1 MTDAD
6 QAPAL
11 SLLAEPLDRSSG
23 LSLGAQLTWRLRRL
37 MGSGALPAGARLPS
51 ARELAREVGVNVNT
65 VFSVYGRLEQE
76 GLIDSQHGRGS
87 FVCPGARSRAELIA
101 LADETAAAAR
111 AAGLDPREVAMSV
124 FVTPEPLAGAATGAA
139 FSPAESAAREERR
152 RLRAEIAAL
161 ERDLARLE
169 PLAPAAAR
177 PGDLAPRLPAT
188 EDLRATRDALRTR
201 VAALSPEQ
209 QRRYEDARTRRAAA
223 HSSTLEHAAP
233 AAGATQPP
241 AAPLRV
247 RWTPAWGAT

>member
-1 MTDAD
+1 VTTDAD
-6 QAPAL
+6 QTPAL
-11 SLLAEPLDRSSG
+11 HLLSEPLDRSSG

-124 FVTPEPLAGAATGAA
+124 FVTPEPATGAA
-139 FSPAESAAREERR
+139 AVGSPAESAAREERR

-169 PLAPAAAR
+169 PLAPAAAA

-209 QRRYEDARTRRAAA
+209 QRRYEDARMRRAAA

>member
-1 MTDAD
+1 MPPDPN

-11 SLLAEPLDRSSG
+11 RLLAEPLDRSSG

-37 MGSGALPAGARLPS
+37 MGSGDLPAGARLPS

-124 FVTPEPLAGAATGAA
+124 FVTPEPAAAV
-139 FSPAESAAREERR
+139 SPAESTAREERR

-161 ERDLARLE
+161 EGDLARLE
-169 PLAPAAAR
+169 PLAPAAAV

-223 HSSTLEHAAP
+223 HSSTLDHVAP
-233 AAGATQPP
+233 AADASEPP

-247 RWTPAWGAT
+247 RWTPAWGAA

>member
-1 MTDAD
+1 MPSEAN

-11 SLLAEPLDRSSG
+11 RLLAEPLDRSSG

-37 MGSGALPAGARLPS
+37 MGSGDLPAGARLPS

-124 FVTPEPLAGAATGAA
+124 FVTPQPAAATKPVL
-139 FSPAESAAREERR
+139 SPAESAAREERR
-152 RLRAEIAAL
+152 RLRGEIAAL

-169 PLAPAAAR
+169 PLAPAAAAT
-177 PGDLAPRLPAT
+177 GDLAPRLPAT

-209 QRRYEDARTRRAAA
+209 QRRYEDARTRRAAT
-223 HSSTLEHAAP
+223 HTSTLEHAAP
-233 AAGATQPP
+233 GTDATQPP
-241 AAPLRV
+241 AAPPRV
-247 RWTPAWGAT
+247 RWTPAWGAA